1 MALLLLQYGTWL
13 LLAIGVALTLA
24 VLWTV
29 LAAVRARRAAYF
41 GLRQQAIHQ
50 LRLRTVVTFG
60 VLIAFV
66 VLAITIN
73 SQPAAPAP
81 ATTPVAVI
89 STPTPIPPPPTSP
102 PTRLPS
108 STPSPTSAATA
119 TAEPALLPTSTSSP
133 TATLTATVPA
143 VLLTPLPAAAS
154 PAPNAKLTFT
164 TFASVLDSNNNPVD
178 SGQVFP
184 VGTRRVRIF
193 FRAVNISNGV
203 TWSVLC
209 HKDNK
214 LVDSFAGPW
223 QWGARAQTARA
234 FCNIDGSA
242 GTYVVSAYLGLIK
255 QFEMTFSV
263 IAATDTPTPEPVATQ
278 TPAS

>member
-1 MALLLLQYGTWL
+1 MALLLSQYGTWL

-24 VLWTV
+24 VVWTV

-73 SQPAAPAP
+73 SQPASPA
-81 ATTPVAVI
+81 PVAVI
-89 STPTPIPPPPTSP
+89 STPTPIPLPATNV

-108 STPSPTSAATA
+108 STPSPTSATSAIASPT
-119 TAEPALLPTSTSSP
+119 LLPTSTSSP
-133 TATLTATVPA
+133 TATLTATVPSL
-143 VLLTPLPAAAS
+143 LLTPLPAAAS

-178 SGQVFP
+178 AGQVFP
-184 VGTRRVRIF
+184 AGTRRVRIF
-193 FRAVNISNGV
+193 FRATNVSNGV
-203 TWSVLC
+203 TWSILC
-209 HKDNK
+209 HKNNQ

-242 GTYVVSAYLGLIK
+242 GTYIVSAYLGLIK
-255 QFEMTFSV
+255 QFDMTFSV
-263 IAATDTPTPEPVATQ
+263 IGATDTPTPEPAGTQ